1 MSRQMMLV
9 GTLVLCLV
17 IGGPTW
23 AGTYTLDAEGIPLGT
38 HTAYDITTPLGHVYF
53 TGEIQSISSDVD
65 LTAAGST
72 GQIFDTPGTND
83 WATLDFGFDV
93 ASLTLIYGGNG
104 GSIDIYAYESGGA
117 VLDSFHQDHTED
129 GYPAGPITLSGNNI
143 RKLSWAD
150 LDLYWG
156 TYAPLDN
163 VEVTSSNGAVP
174 ELPPVCLAALGL
186 LPLGLK
192 LRRRK

>member
-1 MSRQMMLV
+1 MDPLWRQAQSL
-9 GTLVLCLV
+9 
-17 IGGPTW
+17 IGEVAQW
-23 AGTYTLDAEGIPLGT
+23 AQAYRRMQSDRRAFEFTTRISEPLM
-38 HTAYDITTPLGHVYF
+38 TA
-53 TGEIQSISSDVD
+53 
-65 LTAAGST
+65 
-72 GQIFDTPGTND
+72 
-83 WATLDFGFDV
+83 FDV